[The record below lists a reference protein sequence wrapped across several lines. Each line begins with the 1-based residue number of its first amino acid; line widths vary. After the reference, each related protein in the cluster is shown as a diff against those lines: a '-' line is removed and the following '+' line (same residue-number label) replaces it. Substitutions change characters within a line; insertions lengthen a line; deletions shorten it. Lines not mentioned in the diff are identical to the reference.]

1 MEEAREKSLIDGKID
16 FIKLLNIR
24 YDNAYDFLRVRSVD
38 LDVEGKTLSIQFGVP
53 YSGENSLTEEDKKN
67 ILSFAVEILPSEY
80 TVTVSY
86 RKFGVDPDIVF
97 KLVKE

>member
-38 LDVEGKTLSIQFGVP
+38 LDVEGKTVSIQFGVP
-53 YSGENSLTEEDKKN
+53 YSGENSLTEEDKKYYYKDRE
-67 ILSFAVEILPSEY
+67 FDVD
-80 TVTVSY
+80 Y
-86 RKFGVDPDIVF
+86 R
-97 KLVKE
+97 E